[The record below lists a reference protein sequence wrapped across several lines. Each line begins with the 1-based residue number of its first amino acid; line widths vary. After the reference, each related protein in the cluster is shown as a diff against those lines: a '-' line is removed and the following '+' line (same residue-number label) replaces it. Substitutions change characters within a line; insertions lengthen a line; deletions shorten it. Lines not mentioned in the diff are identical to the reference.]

1 MMGQVELDKI
11 KELLKKENV
20 DYKLIKHKRVH
31 TAEESSK
38 VRGIPLSQGVKSLI
52 LVTHEKKFVLCLVTG
67 NRKIRLKNL
76 KTILNTKDIRLAD
89 SEDVLRIT
97 GCEVGTVHPFG
108 NLYKE
113 KMEILMDKHVL
124 DNETIDCSAGT
135 FVDSIEMK
143 CEEFIRVLKPR
154 IEEFTIEKL

>member
-1 MMGQVELDKI
+1 
-11 KELLKKENV
+11 
-20 DYKLIKHKRVH
+20 
-31 TAEESSK
+31 
-38 VRGIPLSQGVKSLI
+38 
-52 LVTHEKKFVLCLVTG
+52 LVTG
-67 NRKIRLKNL
+67 NREVRLKDL
-76 KTILNTKDIRLAD
+76 KAILNTKDIRLAD

-97 GCEVGTVHPFG
+97 GCEVGSVHPFW
-108 NLYKE
+108 NLYNE
-113 KMEILMDKHVL
+113 KIEILMDKHVL

>member
-67 NRKIRLKNL
+67 NREVRLKDL
-76 KTILNTKDIRLAD
+76 KAILNTKDIRLAD

-97 GCEVGTVHPFG
+97 GCEVGSVHPFWD
-108 NLYKE
+108 LYNE
-113 KMEILMDKHVL
+113 KIEILMDKHVL

-154 IEEFTIEKL
+154 IEEFTIEEL